1 MCSMI
6 LTGSEYNPDQSL
18 WERGFM
24 LAGRRYKQLDL
35 ELTNARGHT
44 LKCSHYLLAFVPE
57 NNALPC
63 VIYCHGN
70 SGCRADANEAAVVLL
85 PSNITVFALDF
96 SGSGPSDGDYVSLG
110 WHEKEDLKCAV
121 SFLRTNKQVSRID
134 LRARSMGAVTSL
146 LHGAE
151 ELRDDVSAEPTIW
164 FLVLLLMRYMLSF

>member
-1 MCSMI
+1 M
-6 LTGSEYNPDQSL
+6 
-18 WERGFM
+18 
-24 LAGRRYKQLDL
+24 
-35 ELTNARGHT
+35 
-44 LKCSHYLLAFVPE
+44 
-57 NNALPC
+57 
-63 VIYCHGN
+63 IYCHGN
-70 SGCRADANEAAVVLL
+70 SWCRADANEVAVVLL

-164 FLVLLLMRYMLSF
+164 FLVLLLMRYMLSFWRSVATTYGFSAINFCYLVSVLASWLVDNFFIWFGLCWWFLV